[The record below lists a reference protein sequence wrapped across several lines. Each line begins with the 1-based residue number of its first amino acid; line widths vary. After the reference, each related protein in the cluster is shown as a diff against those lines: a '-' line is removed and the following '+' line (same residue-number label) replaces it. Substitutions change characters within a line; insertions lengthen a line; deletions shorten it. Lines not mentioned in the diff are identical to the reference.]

1 MEKRRC
7 AGCMNVTQE
16 YICEHCGSPGNLNN
30 EPHQLPVGT
39 VLRGQYMVGRVLGQG
54 GFGITYL
61 GWDAYL
67 EAPVAIK
74 EYYPS
79 YMVGR
84 DHSVT
89 RNVRCYTAQLQNQYA
104 ASKARFLREARTLA
118 KFQDEPSVVHI
129 RSCFEENETAYII
142 MEYLRGETLASL
154 IARSGPMKAE
164 TLLNLL
170 TPVMKALE
178 DVHKANMVHRDIS
191 PDNIMIAPDGKAK
204 LLDFGAARDSS
215 NGNTTETVVK
225 HGFAPF
231 EQYQNKG
238 ELGPWTDVYALCAT
252 IYYCLTGK
260 IPVEALTLITNPEA
274 LDWSGVPG
282 LTDGQ
287 REALTKGMAA
297 THKTR
302 TQSVGELMKG
312 LCVNQAPQPRQED
325 VRRELRIQVEQE
337 LRTELRPQVEHD
349 LRVELRPQIEHAL
362 RQELLRQN
370 GAVTNP
376 SPVQNGKSRVKT
388 DPSGKKKLGIVP
400 ILVMIAVLLAVLA
413 AGILV
418 LRANSMAGWAR
429 EEGGYR
435 YYEKYGGRLTNAW
448 YLEEDIYYYFDD
460 DGYMVTGFCELNGY
474 TYYFGES
481 DGRMRT
487 GWQRIGA
494 GVYYFGESDGRMR
507 TGKAIVDGVEYTFS
521 ERGKLVNWPSGKYP
535 EVK

>member
-312 LCVNQAPQPRQED
+312 LCVNQAPQSQQED
-325 VRRELRIQVEQE
+325 VRRELRIQVERE
-337 LRTELRPQVEHD
+337 LRTELRPQVERA

-362 RQELLRQN
+362 RQELLRQS
-370 GAVTNP
+370 T
-376 SPVQNGKSRVKT
+376 QTEKSVPAKS
-388 DPSGKKKLGIVP
+388 SGKKPGIVKN
-400 ILVMIAVLLAVLA
+400 LAI
-413 AGILV
+413 ILV
-418 LRANSMAGWAR
+418 LMLVATGILFTVRMVTGGGWK
-429 EEGGYR
+429 EENGHYS
-435 YYEKYGGRLTNAW
+435 YYKWDGTQLKNEWYGKEGCF
-448 YLEEDIYYYFDD
+448 YYFDE
-460 DGYMVTGFCELNGY
+460 DGLMVTDFHEVDGI

-487 GWQRIGA
+487 GWQRLGA
-494 GVYYFGESDGRMR
+494 GVYYVGESDGRMR

>member
-260 IPVEALTLITNPEA
+260 IPVEALTLITNPDA

-287 REALTKGMAA
+287 REALTKGMVA

-312 LCVNQAPQPRQED
+312 LCVKQAPLPQQEE
-325 VRRELRIQVEQE
+325 VRRELRGRVEQE
-337 LRTELRPQVEHD
+337 LRTELRPQVERA
-349 LRVELRPQIEHAL
+349 LRAELRPQIEHAL
-362 RQELLRQN
+362 RQELLRQSARTEKTVPDGSGKPGGKKP
-370 GAVTNP
+370 GAV
-376 SPVQNGKSRVKT
+376 K
-388 DPSGKKKLGIVP
+388 
-400 ILVMIAVLLAVLA
+400 ILAIILALMLVA
-413 AGILV
+413 TGILF
-418 LRANSMAGWAR
+418 AGRMMSNGGWKDENGHYSYYKWNGTKLKNEWHR
-429 EEGGYR
+429 EDGVF
-435 YYEKYGGRLTNAW
+435 
-448 YLEEDIYYYFDD
+448 YYFDE
-460 DGYMVTGFCELNGY
+460 DGIMVTDFCKVDGI

-487 GWQRIGA
+487 GWQKIDGQL
-494 GVYYFGESDGRMR
+494 YYFGESDGRMR
-507 TGKAIVDGVEYTFS
+507 TGEHTIEGERYSFS
-521 ERGKLVNWPSGKYP
+521 SEGKLVDWPQGKYP
-535 EVK
+535 QV